1 MWTGAHGLVFSEDV
15 CLTPQHRTLTTS
27 DIAVHLKDFIN
38 EICVWWRDTRSSLT
52 EVRENKEEVSEYD
65 VTEAL
70 TDLGLEQWQQQ
81 MTHAQFA
88 EQILQRVLDEKFVRY
103 LRDCEP
109 SLGSIEASTSDA
121 HIADLLNY
129 AIKNLGCK
137 ELLAAAGLWRK
148 ESQ

>member
-1 MWTGAHGLVFSEDV
+1 
-15 CLTPQHRTLTTS
+15 
-27 DIAVHLKDFIN
+27 
-38 EICVWWRDTRSSLT
+38 
-52 EVRENKEEVSEYD
+52 
-65 VTEAL
+65 
-70 TDLGLEQWQQQ
+70 

-148 ESQ
+148 DRASKPALFYPKILQALSGLPHVCATCVLTQHCHPEHACCRELLLSTLDKQGWHRGAHGIQVIFSFGA